1 MKNINLILW
10 IAVVRLFIT
19 FSSCE
24 KVIDIKL
31 EESSRQIIIEGLIDD
46 LGNPPLV
53 KINRT
58 VSFSSDTFDF
68 VGGAIVVINDDIGNV
83 DTLIEV
89 NKGIYISPVL
99 TGKPGH
105 TYYLKVDIEGETYES
120 TCRMPEKQL
129 IDSIGYVYNRL
140 SDPFTVPGY
149 KAACYFTNRTG
160 AREYFRLKYFINR
173 HEIYGFNL
181 ASSGG
186 GVEQYIFD
194 STVKNGDSLTVYLLS
209 IDKEVHAYFS
219 NLERI
224 ATPVFQVFTPYNPTS
239 NISNNAL
246 GYFLAYS
253 TDSLKTVVS
262 LP

>member
-1 MKNINLILW
+1 MIMIKNILHLIIVL
-10 IAVVRLFIT
+10 IA

-24 KVIDIKL
+24 KVIEIKL
-31 EESSRQIIIEGLIDD
+31 DESSRRIIIEGLIDD
-46 LGNPPLV
+46 LGNQAMV

-68 VGGAIVVINDDIGNV
+68 VSGALVTISDDIGNN

-89 NKGIYISPVL
+89 NQGIYISSGI
-99 TGKPGH
+99 TGTPEH
-105 TYYLKVDIEGETYES
+105 TYYLKVKIEGEIYES
-120 TCRMPEKQL
+120 TCRMPKREL

-140 SDPFTVPGY
+140 SDPFTKPGY
-149 KAACYFTNRTG
+149 QTACYFTNSSG
-160 AREYFRLKYFINR
+160 VREYFRLRYFINQQ
-173 HEIYGFNL
+173 EIIGFNL

-186 GVEQYIFD
+186 GLEQYIFGD
-194 STVKNGDSLTVYLLS
+194 GEIKNGDSLTIYLLS
-209 IDKEVHAYFS
+209 IDKEVHAYLS

-253 TDSLKTVVS
+253 TDSMKAIVKIK
-262 LP
+262 

>member
-1 MKNINLILW
+1 MHKIILNILL
-10 IAVVRLFIT
+10 LLIT

-24 KVIDIKL
+24 KVIEIKL

-46 LGNPPLV
+46 LGNPPLI

-68 VGGAIVVINDDIGNV
+68 VGGAVVIINDDIGNV
-83 DTLIEV
+83 DTLFEI
-89 NKGIYISPVL
+89 NRGIYISPAL
-99 TGKPGH
+99 TGTPGH
-105 TYYLKVDIEGETYES
+105 TYYLKVEIEGETYES
-120 TCRMPEKQL
+120 TCRMPERQL

-140 SDPFTVPGY
+140 SDPFTEPGY
-149 KAACYFTNRTG
+149 KTACYFTNKSG
-160 AREYFRLKYFINR
+160 SREYFRLRYFINR
-173 HEIYGFNL
+173 QEIYGFNL

-186 GVEQYIFD
+186 GLEQYIFGD
-194 STVKNGDSLTVYLLS
+194 GDIINGDSLTVYLLS
-209 IDKEVHAYFS
+209 VDKEVHSYFS

-253 TDSLKTVVS
+253 TDSMKAVVNLK
-262 LP
+262 